1 MTATR
6 PGAKTRTIDIGSSIE
21 LHGGLHGSLLTDPPT
36 GTRFRV
42 NAPQHVFL
50 SEPAREV
57 SGRSFRPSRDFAT
70 AELIDPGPSRL
81 LYHSSRWPVLNRA
94 SWIVDLDD
102 FGYPVLWGR
111 SAIDPQERRRLA
123 RGGGRA
129 SQARAAQMLRA
140 YTHPSCKAILF
151 FTEHALA
158 EAYQWLRSAAPPEI
172 TRAFVER
179 CHVVPAAHRTLDA
192 AEVRRKWRDDPL
204 TVVFC
209 GRDYHQKNGRAAL
222 TIMTS
227 LAKRFPEVLFHYI
240 GETPRAPLI
249 HRFDSLPNATAHG
262 VLPRADALRILASAH
277 VLFHPARY
285 ESFGMVYAE
294 AMAAGLAI
302 VSSSGSLMAHVEE
315 FLSRERAVLVRREG
329 DDFERDVATFERAL
343 DRLLANRSA
352 AAAMGAQNYR
362 YATNGALSVRRRSA
376 SLEKIYRR
384 AAAVPA
390 EPMRIEDLGPVAD
403 SGRVVRRSAA
413 AVAEDFEEFRRAV
426 PRAPRSVLLGGTTW
440 PTPT

>member
-1 MTATR
+1 MTAAR
-6 PGAKTRTIDIGSSIE
+6 PRAAGRTIDIGSSIE
-21 LHGGLHGSLLTDPPT
+21 LHGGLHGSLLTDPPA

-42 NAPQHVFL
+42 SAPQHVFL
-50 SEPAREV
+50 SERTHTV

-111 SAIDPQERRRLA
+111 SAIDPQQRRRLA
-123 RGGGRA
+123 RDEGRA
-129 SQARAAQMLRA
+129 SQARSARMLRA

-151 FTEHALA
+151 FTEHAVA
-158 EAYQWLRSAAPPEI
+158 EAYQWLRSAATPDS
-172 TRAFVER
+172 TRAFLTR
-179 CHVVPAAHRTLDA
+179 CHVVPAAHRALDP

-222 TIMTS
+222 TVMTS
-227 LAKRFPEVLFHYI
+227 LAQRFPGMRFHYI
-240 GETPRAPLI
+240 GEMPGDPLTR
-249 HRFDSLPNATAHG
+249 RFASLPNAAGHG
-262 VLPRADALRILASAH
+262 AVSRADALRILASAH
-277 VLFHPARY
+277 ILFHPARY

-315 FLSRERAVLVRREG
+315 FLSRERAVLVPREG
-329 DDFERDVATFERAL
+329 DDFERDVANFERAL
-343 DRLLANRSA
+343 GRLLANRDA
-352 AAAMGAQNYR
+352 AATMAAAGYR
-362 YATNGALSVRRRSA
+362 YATKGALSVRRRSA
-376 SLEKIYRR
+376 ALEKIYRR
-384 AAAVPA
+384 AEAVAA
-390 EPMRIEDLGPVAD
+390 EPLRVEDLGPGAD

-413 AVAEDFEEFRRAV
+413 AVAEDFEELRRAL
-426 PRAPRSVLLGGTTW
+426 PRAPRSVLLGAPTW
-440 PTPT
+440 TARQ